1 MFNLLILYQYF
12 FLGFPRIILKSFYSS
27 ITLLK
32 FSLILR
38 IFQYES
44 FILLLEFI
52 NSKLYGVAAFPLFI
66 FSGLKYFSLEFE
78 VSPSQVFNFLYTKFK
93 LIFNRIYIFMYYLIL
108 GLI

>member
-52 NSKLYGVAAFPLFI
+52 NSKLYGVLFI